1 LGDLGHP
8 REILRR
14 VINGQLLVGRENGLD
29 APHAFRDPKQIDQ
42 VLSAANERRTRQ
54 MRCRF
59 GERVRKS
66 VVDQIETGVVRQVAI
81 VEDETDEPLP
91 WHG

>member
-29 APHAFRDPKQIDQ
+29 ALHPLSDPEQIHEMLGAADETGSRGMRDW
-42 VLSAANERRTRQ
+42 
-54 MRCRF
+54 F
-59 GERVRKS
+59 GERIETAVC
-66 VVDQIETGVVRQVAI
+66 DQIETGVVRQVAI

>member
-1 LGDLGHP
+1 
-8 REILRR
+8 
-14 VINGQLLVGRENGLD
+14 
-29 APHAFRDPKQIDQ
+29 
-42 VLSAANERRTRQ
+42 
-54 MRCRF
+54 MRYRF

>member
-29 APHAFRDPKQIDQ
+29 VPHAFRDPKQIDQ
-42 VLSAANERRTRQ
+42 VLSVANERRTR
-54 MRCRF
+54 
-59 GERVRKS
+59 
-66 VVDQIETGVVRQVAI
+66 
-81 VEDETDEPLP
+81 
-91 WHG
+91 